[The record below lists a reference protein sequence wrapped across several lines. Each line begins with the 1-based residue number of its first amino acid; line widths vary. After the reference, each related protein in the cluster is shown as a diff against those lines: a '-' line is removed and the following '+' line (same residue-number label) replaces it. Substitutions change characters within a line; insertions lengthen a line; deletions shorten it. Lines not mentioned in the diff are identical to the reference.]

1 MRSCKEMR
9 QDAWN
14 ILTGSKW
21 GWKILLN
28 GIVLYAI
35 LVAVMIGL
43 EFLFEAAGIQTWSSF
58 REAQIEAMRSGVTLT
73 IASGYEAL
81 RMTFASGFS
90 TFVEYLFSG
99 IIAFG
104 LVTTFLKCVKND
116 SEGWFAD
123 AFGGFKRPFGLL
135 WLLCL
140 MGIMI
145 ILWALLFVIV
155 GGFFGGIVSAV
166 LRVCGMVTEKQMGVL
181 IGCMCGIPA
190 SIAAIVVS
198 FRYAFAWYFKVE
210 DPETGAYACLT
221 KSSELMRGRKWKLF
235 LFLLSY
241 IGWFILALLPVFF
254 ALGTLSAS
262 AAADGANGEPP
273 LESTEISMQLRIVL
287 IVGFSVSILLMVFVG
302 IYAAIGKAIFYRDA
316 KAETCNAKAEI
327 EASESEA

>member
-58 REAQIEAMRSGVTLT
+58 REAQVEAMRSGVTLT

-116 SEGWFAD
+116 SEGWFAG

-155 GGFFGGIVSAV
+155 GGFLGGIVSAV

-181 IGCMCGIPA
+181 IGCLCGIPA
-190 SIAAIVVS
+190 AIAAIVVS
-198 FRYAFAWYFKVE
+198 FRYALVWYFKVE

-221 KSSELMRGRKWKLF
+221 KSCELMRGRKWKLF
-235 LFLLSY
+235 FFLLSY
-241 IGWFILALLPVFF
+241 IGWFILALIPICLTV
-254 ALGTLSAS
+254 GV
-262 AAADGANGEPP
+262 AAALNGANGEPQVEP
-273 LESTEISMQLRIVL
+273 TEITTQMRIVMV
-287 IVGFSVSILLMVFVG
+287 VGFGVSILMMVFVG
-302 IYAAIGKAIFYRDA
+302 IYASIGKAIFYRDA